1 MCRAVQSSL
10 PLPTFNVGWWELG
23 LHCHSGEG
31 LESHHTE
38 QGMSHSDIP
47 NSRHNMLHN
56 PRLLDLPQGHG
67 VKGAV
72 SLRSRQSNML
82 GTCLSRRYM

>member
-1 MCRAVQSSL
+1 
-10 PLPTFNVGWWELG
+10 
-23 LHCHSGEG
+23 
-31 LESHHTE
+31 
-38 QGMSHSDIP
+38 MSHSDIP
-47 NSRHNMLHN
+47 NSRHSMFHN

-72 SLRSRQSNML
+72 SPRSRQSNML